1 MKTASANTTNR
12 RAGPRKI
19 LRRAATLVLPGGLE
33 REVRTWDLGVDGL
46 CILSSKP
53 ISPGSRC
60 QVTFDVPLSEDRSST
75 VTVPVKVVYSS
86 FSGAEGFKVGTV
98 FSGLDD
104 DSADAITEFAT
115 RL

>member
-1 MKTASANTTNR
+1 MKVASPNITNR

-19 LRRAATLVLPGGLE
+19 LRSAATLVLPGGLE
-33 REVRTWDLGVDGL
+33 REVKTWDLGVDGL

-60 QVTFDVPLSEDRSST
+60 KVTFDVPLSGRTST
-75 VTVPVKVVYSS
+75 VTVPIKVVYSS
-86 FSGAEGFKVGTV
+86 FSGPEGFKVGTV
-98 FSGLDD
+98 FSDLDD
-104 DSADAITEFAT
+104 DSAGAITEFAT